1 MGLVTILAALSWLI
15 PGVLGVIA
23 LVMVIQTGG
32 VFGQPTPALTG
43 ASAGPA
49 IGVQVIVDIAWILIG
64 LKVLLA
70 PGRWSLGCTG
80 LIVIL
85 GAILAL
91 VLVFRIPNLS
101 PEATAIASVIAVVYA
116 IFGLAVLTASQMVD

>member
-1 MGLVTILAALSWLI
+1 MTPLDD
-15 PGVLGVIA
+15 P
-23 LVMVIQTGG
+23 
-32 VFGQPTPALTG
+32 QPTSVTG
-43 ASAGPA
+43 ASGGPA
-49 IGVQVIVDIAWILIG
+49 IGVQLIVDIAWILIG